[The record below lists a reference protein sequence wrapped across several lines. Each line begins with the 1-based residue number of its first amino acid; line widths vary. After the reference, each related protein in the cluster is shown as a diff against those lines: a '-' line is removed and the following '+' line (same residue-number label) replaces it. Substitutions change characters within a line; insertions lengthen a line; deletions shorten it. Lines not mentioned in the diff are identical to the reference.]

1 MDKRVVMTKQPFKQH
16 IKKYR
21 SWATKKGYPTKDINT
36 LLWYFNRAKAIKIT
50 ENGGYWI
57 TYKKETYLLKNLIE
71 EFKL

>member
-1 MDKRVVMTKQPFKQH
+1 MTKQPFKQY

-21 SWATKKGYPTKDINT
+21 SWCLKYGYQSSNEVT

-57 TYKKETYLLKNLIE
+57 TYKKETYLLKDLIE